1 MAETWDPMWLIRQ
14 VIITVLL
21 LASPPSAFAEEKP
34 DLQTERCPDVYL
46 VGVIHN
52 MHFDLRNNYSLFDLQ
67 EQILSVH
74 PDVIFGEIT
83 PEAFD
88 QPMEGY
94 FPPEASFIA
103 AMAPTWKVRFVP
115 VDWRVGY
122 LLQKK
127 AEEDEPSSI
136 TNRVAQLDN
145 EFISGI
151 KNFKG
156 ISLYDYLHSPEVLS
170 LIDTKFEQ
178 VIGENTVSDLAA
190 GNWHER
196 NRRVVEN
203 GLAEAK
209 GAKRIVFVFGSSH
222 LPQLVRQLK
231 TRGFEARIPPRQ
243 FTPSPNQ
250 HVPAQV
256 LARWQR
262 NLNNLKAIRDG
273 RLAVS
278 DDAMLKVRNSHRIQD
293 LEQALQVTTIRAHAP

>member
-1 MAETWDPMWLIRQ
+1 MWRLRRVAIA
-14 VIITVLL
+14 VLL
-21 LASPPSAFAEEKP
+21 IATPPLAFAEETP
-34 DLQTERCPDVYL
+34 DLQSKRVPDVYL

-52 MHFDLRNNYSLFDLQ
+52 MHFDLKNNYSLFDLQ

-83 PEAFD
+83 PEAFG

-94 FPPEASFIA
+94 FPPEAAFIA

-127 AEEDEPSSI
+127 AEEEEPSSI
-136 TNRVAQLDN
+136 TNRVAQLDR

-151 KNFKG
+151 KTFKG
-156 ISLYDYLHSPEVLS
+156 VSLYDYLHSPKVLS
-170 LIDTKFEQ
+170 LIDTKFEE

-196 NRRVVEN
+196 NRHVVEN
-203 GLAEAK
+203 GLAAAE
-209 GAKRIVFVFGSSH
+209 GAKKIVFVFGTSH

-231 TRGFEARIPPRQ
+231 IRGLDAKVPPRQ
-243 FTPSPNQ
+243 FTPDPNQ
-250 HVPAQV
+250 QVPGQV
-256 LARWQR
+256 VARWQR
-262 NLNNLKAIRDG
+262 NLTNLKAIRDG
-273 RLAVS
+273 RIVVS
-278 DDAMLKVRNSHRIQD
+278 NDAMLKVRNSHRIQD
-293 LEQALQVTTIRAHAP
+293 LEQALQATTIRAHAP